1 MIDQAKKREK
11 IIMSKYKKK
20 IKQKQIINVKSA
32 ANSYI
37 DLYIAP
43 FKLRF

>member
-1 MIDQAKKREK
+1 MIDQAKKLGK
-11 IIMSKYKKK
+11 IIISKYKKK

-37 DLYIAP
+37 GLYIAP
-43 FKLRF
+43 FELRF

>member
-20 IKQKQIINVKSA
+20 IKHKQLINVKLA
-32 ANSYI
+32 TNSYI

-43 FKLRF
+43 FELRF